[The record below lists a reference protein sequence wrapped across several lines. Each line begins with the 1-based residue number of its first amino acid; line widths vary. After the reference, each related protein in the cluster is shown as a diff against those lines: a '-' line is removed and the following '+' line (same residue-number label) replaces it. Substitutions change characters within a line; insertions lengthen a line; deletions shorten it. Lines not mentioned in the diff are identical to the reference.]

1 MPLFLFLVSFLR
13 FFGRVFKAGFFAEF
27 EGNSSD

>member
-1 MPLFLFLVSFLR
+1 MPLFLLLVSFSR

-27 EGNSSD
+27 EGNSPD